1 MGTTFESETIE
12 GKDSQNTSDIVKK
25 KSNIKSFNFF
35 NLRNNK
41 LNKSK
46 HKNINMKK
54 VKFNKDI
61 AIIDVESWKKYNVEL
76 TSGEC
81 EEELDEK
88 NNDNKK
94 EKGPK
99 DKNIK
104 NNKKEHI
111 SCVCLII

>member
-1 MGTTFESETIE
+1 MSTTFESETIE
-12 GKDSQNTSDIVKK
+12 GRDSQNTANIIKK

-35 NLRNNK
+35 NLGNNK

-76 TSGEC
+76 TSGEYQ
-81 EEELDEK
+81 EDFDGE
-88 NNDNKK
+88 NDANKK
-94 EKGPK
+94 EKGQK

-104 NNKKEHI
+104 KNKKEHI
-111 SCVCLII
+111 SCICLII